1 MTRWLVFLCLSAGAL
16 VLASDRVSLDPVYQL
31 VSQRRFDEAKAEW
44 NRLVPQLQATLGAA
58 GTEAERRER
67 VGEAQFVQG
76 LLAARFGTRD
86 EALSLLRQ
94 ADGNGVPPLGS
105 PLMLLAADTLF
116 ELGEPALAAQAYG
129 EVLKRTPGAAVVRVR
144 RGAALLTSG
153 KLAAAEGELARVA
166 REGPDTA
173 QFAYW
178 LGALRFE
185 QKRMDEAQA
194 LLERELARD
203 PQCAGCLAKLA
214 HVAYLAGD
222 DRPCEVLLGRAMA
235 LDPELAEAHL
245 VAGMLANRSGRY
257 EQAIE
262 HLSRLVGPAGGS
274 ASVHYQLALA
284 HRRSGNAE
292 KARDHQTIYDRL
304 VAEQKAKTLGVRGAE

>member
-1 MTRWLVFLCLSAGAL
+1 MTRWPVLLCLSAGAL
-16 VLASDRVSLDPVYQL
+16 VLAGDRVSLDLVYQL
-31 VSQRRFDEAKAEW
+31 LSQRRFDEAKAEW
-44 NRLVPQLQATLGAA
+44 NRLIPQLQATLGAA

-166 REGPDTA
+166 REAPDTA
-173 QFAYW
+173 QSAYW
-178 LGALRFE
+178 LGALRLE
-185 QKRMDEAQA
+185 QKRVDEAKA

-274 ASVHYQLALA
+274 AWVHYQLALA
-284 HRRSGNAE
+284 YRRGGNAE
-292 KARDHQTIYDRL
+292 KARDHQAIYDRL